1 MSREDFRK
9 LQAALFELG
18 ECRRLLDNVMP
29 EEPAEESA

>member
-18 ECRRLLDNVMP
+18 ECRRLLDSVMP
-29 EEPAEESA
+29 VAPLEQSD